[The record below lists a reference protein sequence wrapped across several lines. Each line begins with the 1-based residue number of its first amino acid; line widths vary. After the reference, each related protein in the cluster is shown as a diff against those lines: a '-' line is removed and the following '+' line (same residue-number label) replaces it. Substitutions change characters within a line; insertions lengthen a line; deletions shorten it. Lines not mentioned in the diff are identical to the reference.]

1 MDPVGACYRISLAPS
16 HRNRPCVGDTG
27 GGGVC
32 AFAAAG
38 EHGGSIRWRKT
49 AGSSGTDRSVR
60 AGTATTNPDKDCSAS
75 TNCCLISC
83 VFDCLFHEFY
93 VGVFLVLIWF
103 FSFWRI
109 WCFFSL
115 NVLKGNYVT
124 LNSKL
129 MVFSLVLSPLTLPTL
144 PDPIKGQSTQTLS
157 RPPRTTTTATTTT
170 KKKRAV
176 RRGF

>member
-27 GGGVC
+27 VGGVC

-93 VGVFLVLIWF
+93 VGVFFWF
-103 FSFWRI
+103 
-109 WCFFSL
+109 CFGFLAFGGFGVFFRL

-129 MVFSLVLSPLTLPTL
+129 MVLSLSY
-144 PDPIKGQSTQTLS
+144 SH
-157 RPPRTTTTATTTT
+157 R
-170 KKKRAV
+170 
-176 RRGF
+176 